1 MEGIKQFEEEL
12 AAIVQ
17 SKPPVSSRSIEAL
30 VATAMKWYKYYKHIV
45 QSLEKFLIKARAE
58 YKLPGVYVLDAIVR
72 ASRHKHGEQ
81 DLYGPRFA
89 KHLEQM
95 FRSLFSLDA
104 DELRAEEIREV
115 VRRWQK
121 SNIFPSDVS
130 TLLLS
135 PYVPLCIFPSPFAIS
150 SRLPHHMPYAHLP
163 SSSLPTLEQLCE
175 TILKMSIKESTI
187 LTTIAGGSSPGAEP
201 NGDAAARGA
210 LRVPVAVDDFDYGD
224 DEDHADHIEKVRRRR
239 LEDEKRAQDAANP
252 SNSTETRVAGTS
264 APAPFFTAPPPSA
277 SGLLDS
283 LAPAEISSLLSKLL
297 PLASTLPPLP
307 TAAPSAP
314 APYTQAPQPAFS
326 HSDPLA
332 PASNHMQAQ
341 IDNRGSALSRPGQ
354 AQGYQDPR
362 PAHGGPDPYR
372 RERWDDYPPS
382 REEYPPPP
390 PAAEYSRDRDF
401 QSRDFPPPPRGKPEL
416 PLHCPPGHLRVLS
429 TTVWIGGIQERDA
442 EYLKSEV
449 YKLTGVKSMQNSLER
464 HCSFVQFNSRD
475 EAETALDILTNTF
488 QAGKELKVK
497 RNPNKNKICARKNL
511 RQHMYNR
518 SYLQPFCVSAFQG
531 ALGSWA
537 RSEGSEYGVLEL
549 EERYTQLLLSSHIH
563 FSYSHPSRP
572 HHQ

>member
-121 SNIFPSDVS
+121 SNIFPSD
-130 TLLLS
+130 
-135 PYVPLCIFPSPFAIS
+135 
-150 SRLPHHMPYAHLP
+150 
-163 SSSLPTLEQLCE
+163 LCE

>member
-121 SNIFPSDVS
+121 SNIFPSD
-130 TLLLS
+130 
-135 PYVPLCIFPSPFAIS
+135 
-150 SRLPHHMPYAHLP
+150 
-163 SSSLPTLEQLCE
+163 LCE

-332 PASNHMQAQ
+332 PASKFVSLLAISFFLQACLFRYVMQAWP
-341 IDNRGSALSRPGQ
+341 IPH
-354 AQGYQDPR
+354 P
-362 PAHGGPDPYR
+362 H
-372 RERWDDYPPS
+372 
-382 REEYPPPP
+382 
-390 PAAEYSRDRDF
+390 
-401 QSRDFPPPPRGKPEL
+401 FPPQS
-416 PLHCPPGHLRVLS
+416 H
-429 TTVWIGGIQERDA
+429 A
-442 EYLKSEV
+442 
-449 YKLTGVKSMQNSLER
+449 
-464 HCSFVQFNSRD
+464 
-475 EAETALDILTNTF
+475 
-488 QAGKELKVK
+488 
-497 RNPNKNKICARKNL
+497 
-511 RQHMYNR
+511 
-518 SYLQPFCVSAFQG
+518 SAN
-531 ALGSWA
+531 
-537 RSEGSEYGVLEL
+537 
-549 EERYTQLLLSSHIH
+549 
-563 FSYSHPSRP
+563 
-572 HHQ
+572 